1 MTNNKGKITQVI
13 GPVVDVSFDIDKN
26 DLPPI
31 YTALKVGRPDGTD
44 LLLEVEQHIGEQTVR
59 CVAMDATDGL
69 RRGMEVENMGQP
81 ISVPT
86 GEQVK
91 GRLLNVIGE
100 ILLDLCFVCF
110 YLVLKY
116 KLNIEDIIIFE
127 VFLFVLY

>member
-31 YTALKVGRPDGTD
+31 YTALKVGRPDGAD

-86 GEQVK
+86 ENRSK
-91 GRLLNVIGE
+91 
-100 ILLDLCFVCF
+100 DDC
-110 YLVLKY
+110 
-116 KLNIEDIIIFE
+116 
-127 VFLFVLY
+127 

>member
-31 YTALKVGRPDGTD
+31 YTALKVGRPDGAD

-81 ISVPT
+81 ISVLST
-86 GEQVK
+86 S
-91 GRLLNVIGE
+91 RRRSLTI
-100 ILLDLCFVCF
+100 CRS
-110 YLVLKY
+110 VLRFF
-116 KLNIEDIIIFE
+116 IRESR
-127 VFLFVLY
+127 